1 MIDGA
6 VPFVLAL
13 ALYGAL
19 QRNRGAW
26 SHNRAAWA
34 LSASAGLTAVLR
46 LAGVPFDMGLWM
58 LIDIAVIAVVERGH
72 PTERE
77 RFIAP
82 LMVLCWTLYQLQLNG
97 QPLAQPAIT
106 LIVALQFLLTVP
118 WDRLGQR
125 IWTEK
130 TA

>member
-26 SHNRAAWA
+26 SHNHAIWA
-34 LSASAGLTAVLR
+34 LSASLAATSVLR
-46 LAGVPFDMGLWM
+46 LIGVPFDMGLWIA
-58 LIDIAVIAVVERGH
+58 IDIAVVAAIETGKPDAKDWAVI
-72 PTERE
+72 T
-77 RFIAP
+77 
-82 LMVLCWTLYQLQLNG
+82 LMPVCWPLYQLYQNG
-97 QPLAQPAIT
+97 NPLAQPAIT